1 MVDNNVRVWFWN
13 RNNLYGGQQRD
24 LHSGNSRISAAMEI
38 TLEKTKEKQENGRN
52 EWFSFF
58 VSRYF
63 NYGGIGMV
71 IGHEVTHGFDGSG
84 ALSIVA
90 LLTF

>member
-1 MVDNNVRVWFWN
+1 MADNKETCI
-13 RNNLYGGQQRD
+13 LG
-24 LHSGNSRISAAMEI
+24 
-38 TLEKTKEKQENGRN
+38 TLVLVPQWRLRKKKNKEKQENGRN
-52 EWFSFF
+52 KWYSFF

>member
-1 MVDNNVRVWFWN
+1 MADNKETCILGTLVLVPQWRL
-13 RNNLYGGQQRD
+13 RKKKKQRY
-24 LHSGNSRISAAMEI
+24 
-38 TLEKTKEKQENGRN
+38 
-52 EWFSFF
+52 SFF